1 MRRTRR
7 LFSTPV
13 AIAVLALALSAG
25 STNAQQ
31 RDPAGGPGGQAMMT
45 QECEID
51 GTEHVVD
58 VGGRKLHGIVY
69 GEGAPTVVL
78 IGGFNAPQAYWNGIV
93 PAIAEQATVVTYDR
107 AGYGKSEIGDLPLDG
122 GQSARDLDV
131 LLREMEVP
139 TPYIVVGHSY
149 GVHVARLFAAACSDD
164 MGGLILVDGQYQ
176 GILDEQR
183 NVLDGQDLEK
193 LEEMVVMM
201 AEMTGPQS
209 ELAYRET
216 TTEQLR
222 ESGPLPEIP
231 FVVITAGDR
240 SRAMPP
246 VSSEEAKAKLAE
258 LAIRLQD
265 RLVALI
271 PGGTHIVAEGV
282 GHNVHVEK
290 PEVLLD
296 PLGEMIELIQGGG
309 E

>member
-1 MRRTRR
+1 MHRTGG
-7 LFSTPV
+7 LFSTAV
-13 AIAVLALALSAG
+13 VIAVLTLALASG
-25 STNAQQ
+25 STRAQQ
-31 RDPAGGPGGQAMMT
+31 RGTGGGPGGHAMAL
-45 QECEID
+45 QECEVD

-69 GEGAPTVVL
+69 GEGSPTVVL
-78 IGGFNAPQAYWNGIV
+78 IGGFNAPQGYWNGVV

-107 AGYGKSEIGDLPLDG
+107 AGYGMSEIGDLPLDG
-122 GQSARDLDV
+122 GQSAGDLDV
-131 LLREMEVP
+131 LLREMGVP
-139 TPYIVVGHSY
+139 TPYVVVGHSY
-149 GVHVARLFAAACSDD
+149 GVDVARLFAVTRPDD
-164 MGGLILVDGQYQ
+164 TGGLILVDGQYQ
-176 GILDEQR
+176 GILEEQR
-183 NVLDGQDLEK
+183 KVLDGQDLEK

-201 AEMTGPQS
+201 SEMADPRS

-240 SRAMPP
+240 SRGMPP
-246 VSSEEAKAKLAE
+246 VFSKEAQAELAE
-258 LAIRLQD
+258 LGVRLQE

-271 PGGTHIVAEGV
+271 PGGTHIVAERV

-296 PLGEMIELIQGGG
+296 PLGEMIDVIQG
-309 E
+309 ESE